1 MLVVGAEALAAGGSP
16 GELGCWEVLAAGE
29 VEGGVAVALAA
40 GVAAG
45 VLVALA
51 ARDAAKALAP

>member
-1 MLVVGAEALAAGGSP
+1 MVGGEALAAGDST
-16 GELGCWEVLAAGE
+16 GELVCGGALAEGE
-29 VEGGVAVALAA
+29 VVGGVAVALAA